1 MALRINTNV
10 ASVNAQVD
18 LHRHTR
24 KLVRTL
30 GRISSGLRINT
41 ASDDPVG
48 QAMANNLD
56 SDMRSYTAA
65 TRNTN
70 DGLSIIQTSE
80 GAATE
85 VSALLKRMRE
95 LALASSSATMN
106 ADERALAQTD
116 AQEMFAEI
124 TRIAKN
130 TSYND
135 MKLTDG
141 TLTNMDVQ
149 VGIHGDANSRI
160 NIKLGDLSNSALS
173 MTSANT
179 DISTTTKATAAITT
193 LDNALQT
200 VNKYRSQFGSSQ
212 NRLTSALQGLQSYTS
227 SVTIAKGNIEDAD
240 FAFETAQMTKLQ
252 IMQQSSLSILAQANS
267 LGGSALALL

>member
-227 SVTIAKGNIEDAD
+227 SVTIAKGHIEDAD

>member
-41 ASDDPVG
+41 AADDPTG

-56 SDMRSYTAA
+56 ADMRSYTAA

-85 VSALLKRMRE
+85 VSDLLKRMRE

-106 ADERALAQTD
+106 ADERALAQSD
-116 AQEMFAEI
+116 AQEMFDEI

-130 TSYND
+130 TTFND

-141 TLTNMDVQ
+141 TITNMDVQ

-173 MTSANT
+173 MTTANT
-179 DISTTTKATAAITT
+179 DISTTTKATAAVST
-193 LDNALQT
+193 LDNALKT
-200 VNKYRSQFGSSQ
+200 VNSYRSQYGSSQ

-227 SVTIAKGNIEDAD
+227 SVTIAKGNIQDAD
-240 FAFETAQMTKLQ
+240 FAYETAQMTKLQ